1 MKMVSGSYCAWFPHC
16 PIRGSLSQGRHFAWR
31 KETDLALFFSSY
43 ILCCGPEEHHEQ
55 IKVNTKAESGFGIE
69 ARAF

>member
-1 MKMVSGSYCAWFPHC
+1 MIAC
-16 PIRGSLSQGRHFAWR
+16 PAIRHFAWR

-55 IKVNTKAESGFGIE
+55 IKVDRKAESGFGIE